1 MIKLFRFL
9 LGINPPCV
17 HNWQVLV
24 KESVPSR
31 FEIMN
36 DAKNRT
42 VSCQAFAID
51 LEVMCKKE
59 TIIVVKCDKCG
70 ELRKFYTN
78 NNP

>member
-17 HNWQVLV
+17 HNWQVLA

-36 DAKNRT
+36 SNTTKL
-42 VSCQAFAID
+42 SCQCFPLD
-51 LEVMCKKE
+51 LEKMCFKE

-70 ELRKFYTN
+70 ELKKIYTDN
-78 NNP
+78 VS

>member
-9 LGINPPCV
+9 LGINPPCI

-24 KESVPSR
+24 KETVPSR

-36 DAKNRT
+36 NHNRGL
-42 VSCQAFAID
+42 SCSTFTLDMEQ
-51 LEVMCKKE
+51 LCKKE

-70 ELRKFYTN
+70 ELKKIYTN